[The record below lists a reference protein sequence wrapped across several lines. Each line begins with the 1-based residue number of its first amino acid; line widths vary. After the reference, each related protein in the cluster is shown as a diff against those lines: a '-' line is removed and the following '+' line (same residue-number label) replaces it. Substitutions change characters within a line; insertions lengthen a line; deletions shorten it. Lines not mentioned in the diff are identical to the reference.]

1 MSLLSRELSTG
12 FCNKNLHSPDV
23 APRMMIFLYGKAML
37 YFAETDTRLL
47 QGTNAG
53 VVEYL

>member
-37 YFAETDTRLL
+37 YFAGTDMRLL
-47 QGTNAG
+47 
-53 VVEYL
+53 